1 MTSAARRQR
10 PNVVSIPTAGP
21 ESARVDVPRAKF
33 RRRHMLLAISFA
45 ILALGPPIIALWY
58 LSERAYPRYVSTFAF
73 SVHREET
80 SPNIEFLGGFSPL
93 SATAANDIDI
103 IADFLE
109 SPELVRT
116 IDAKIDLRGMWAL
129 ALKSRDPVFAFDQQG
144 TLEDMTEY
152 WLRMVTVH
160 TEGSGLITID
170 VQAFTP
176 EDAQLIANTVFG
188 AASEMINRVSEVART
203 DATRLA
209 SEDLNLAVERLKS
222 ARADLRAFRNQ
233 HQMVDPSASL
243 ESQMGV
249 LSSLNA
255 ELAATLIDIDML
267 DANSNHSD
275 PRRAQYERRAEAI
288 QSRILHEQNNLGA
301 GGHQNEDGAI
311 LADIVG
317 DYERLRV
324 DLEFAE
330 QAYSLALASFDN
342 TLSEA
347 RRQSRYLA
355 AHINPI
361 RAEKAIYPRIPE
373 TVATL
378 ALFSFLA
385 WAMVVL
391 VFYSL
396 RDRQ

>member
-21 ESARVDVPRAKF
+21 ESARVNVPSAKF
-33 RRRHMLLAISFA
+33 RRRHILLAISFA
-45 ILALGPPIIALWY
+45 FLALGPPIIALWY
-58 LSERAYPRYVSTFAF
+58 LSERAYPRYVSKFAF

-129 ALKSRDPVFAFDQQG
+129 ALTSRDPVFAFDQQG